1 MIKKKKTKITNQKNV
16 QRIVEERQPEINNTL
31 IVFGILLAMG
41 SIGLLIFVLSEKI
54 FHFIEDDI
62 LVGHNLINFDLKFLN
77 YHLNKKI
84 KNRTVDTL
92 ELSREKLGK
101 KVNNHKLNTLA
112 EYFGVALPTHSA
124 RDDVMTTYE
133 VYKKLNSIK

>member
-31 IVFGILLAMG
+31 IFFGIILAMS